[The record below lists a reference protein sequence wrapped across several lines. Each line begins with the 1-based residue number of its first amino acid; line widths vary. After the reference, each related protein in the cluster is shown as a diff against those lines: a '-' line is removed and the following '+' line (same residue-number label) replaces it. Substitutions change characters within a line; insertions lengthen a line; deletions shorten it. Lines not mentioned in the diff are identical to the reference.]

1 MVIKITPKVIEAIY
15 QRVQDTT
22 QITQYK
28 FQIDFLCKW
37 IEYPFNIAYDVVNI
51 LLHVQTPTLHIN
63 NWGCHLFCTGFSL
76 LFVSY

>member
-1 MVIKITPKVIEAIY
+1 MVIKKITPKVIEAIY

-28 FQIDFLCKW
+28 FQIDFRCK
-37 IEYPFNIAYDVVNI
+37 YPFNIAYDVVNI

-63 NWGCHLFCTGFSL
+63 NWGCHLFRTGFSL
-76 LFVSY
+76 LLVSY